1 MKHLSYADK
10 TVFLD
15 DETADLLLEYTG
27 LLAAERG
34 GDTVTV
40 RAVAQDGNEVDLT
53 VVLNGATNM
62 AGESTNSAMVPP
74 SNAVAVEFLREK
86 IALIRTPPVARPIDE
101 SSLPSL
107 PQADGEPG

>member
-1 MKHLSYADK
+1 MKHLSYSDK
-10 TVFLD
+10 AVFLD

-40 RAVAQDGNEVDLT
+40 RAVAQDGNEVHLT
-53 VVLNGATNM
+53 VVLNAATSM
-62 AGESTNSAMVPP
+62 AGESTNSDMVPP
-74 SNAVAVEFLREK
+74 SNAVAVEYLREK

-101 SSLPSL
+101 SGLPSL
-107 PQADGEPG
+107 PRLDGEQG